1 LEPPLAFADA
11 LTQLKLLTS
20 QTTNFTFTDDEL
32 TQALTEA
39 WQNSYVCN
47 PVFDSSTSF
56 QSGTFT
62 YAIPATMTVMQSIWY
77 NPTTST
83 PLQLLD
89 RRLYTIPGDGTFV
102 FIDDACRW
110 LSDTYTLYIKGR
122 KKLAIT
128 DNLTTDGLVNYV
140 ISLAAFMLLKRLAL
154 KSAFQFLKNDTSMSE
169 IIAIRNSFQSDV
181 LTYKQALQREFEA
194 I

>member
-1 LEPPLAFADA
+1 MEPPLAFAGA

-39 WQNSYVCN
+39 WGNTFVCST
-47 PVFDSSTSF
+47 VFDSSTSF
-56 QSGTFT
+56 TAST
-62 YAIPATMTVMQSIWY
+62 YTYSIPATMDVMQSIWY
-77 NPTTST
+77 KPTSSD
-83 PLQLLD
+83 PLQQLD
-89 RRLYTIPGDGTFV
+89 RRLYTIPGDGTFI
-102 FIDDACRW
+102 FIDDAARW
-110 LSDTYTLYIKGR
+110 LNDTYTLYIKGR
-122 KKLAIT
+122 KKLATTDSLLT
-128 DNLTTDGLVNYV
+128 DNLVNYV
-140 ISLAAFMLLKRLAL
+140 ISLSAFLLLKRLAL

-169 IIAIRNSFQSDV
+169 IIALRNSFQTDV